1 MSLINEKEL
10 GESIVKNAAPKLQ
23 EAQARLE
30 TWAEGF
36 LPVLLTKLP
45 EVLAT
50 LLDGKLIRIRV
61 PLGDKVIEATIEV
74 IPKL

>member
-74 IPKL
+74 LPKL